1 MNPGDADVKSLRLA
15 AASDAD
21 HLRDQVRPGRPRLPQ
36 RKRQTRRAT
45 WYGDGETLLGVV
57 GAQEGKDTDRVL
69 AHGLHLAEG
78 RELVLVL
85 PFDFAYLTQYR
96 RPWLTAE
103 LAI

>member
-1 MNPGDADVKSLRLA
+1 M
-15 AASDAD
+15 
-21 HLRDQVRPGRPRLPQ
+21 
-36 RKRQTRRAT
+36 
-45 WYGDGETLLGVV
+45 